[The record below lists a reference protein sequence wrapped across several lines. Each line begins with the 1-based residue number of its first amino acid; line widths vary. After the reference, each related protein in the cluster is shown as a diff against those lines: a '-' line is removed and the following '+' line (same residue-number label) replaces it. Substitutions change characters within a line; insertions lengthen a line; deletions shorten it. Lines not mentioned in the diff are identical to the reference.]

1 MIEVLVAL
9 LAGVIGG
16 ILSRWI
22 PFPKKTPS
30 LPHIKVEGP
39 HHYKVKLGAAVLYA
53 GDDLHIAKA
62 QRGAYPGAVLIADG
76 VNRG

>member
-1 MIEVLVAL
+1 MIEIFLALV
-9 LAGVIGG
+9 AGVIGG

-22 PFPKKTPS
+22 PFPKKTPP
-30 LPHIKVEGP
+30 LPRIKVEGS
-39 HHYKVKLGAAVLYA
+39 HQYEVKLGAAVLYA